1 MPAFLR
7 AVVGGAVEEH
17 FPVRAPSPIPHPP
30 SPIPHPPSLVPR
42 PLPHPALPVDAV
54 LPRLVAAL
62 GAGRAAVLQ
71 APPGA
76 GKTTRVPLALLDA
89 DWLDG
94 RDVVMLEPRRIAA
107 RAAARRLASQLGE
120 RVGGA
125 VGFRV
130 RGESRVGRQTRI
142 EVVTEGILTRR
153 LLSDPAL
160 SDGPRP
166 VGVVVFDE
174 YHERSLQAD
183 LGLALCLQAQALLR
197 PDLRVVVMSAT
208 LDGARV
214 ARLLGPDAA
223 VVASEGRTFPVTTHY
238 LGSPRGGR
246 GGRVETSAGD
256 GVANAVADAVRRALS
271 SEPGSVLAFLPGAG
285 EIRRAAR
292 ALDGTLPADVRLA
305 PLYGDLSA
313 RDQDAAVAP
322 APPGTRKVVLATS
335 IAETSLTIEGV
346 RVVVDGGLARRPR
359 FDAGSGMSRLETVRV
374 SRAEADQRRGRAGR
388 TEPGVCYRLWSE
400 TEQAALRDFAPPEVL
415 QADLAPLALDLAAWG
430 AEPDELAWLDAPPE
444 ATYHAAREL
453 LAELGALDGGALSDH
468 GRAMAELPMHPRLA
482 HLALRARD
490 EGRAGLAA
498 DLVGLLSER
507 DPFRYETR
515 VPDVD
520 ARLRVEALRGAEGLS
535 FRGVR
540 LDRGALA
547 RARKEAERWRDA
559 WGGADRA
566 DDLDAVGRLLAL
578 AYPDRVAQR
587 VADSPQGARYRL
599 REGRAARLDPDQPLA
614 DQPLLAVGDL
624 DDRHGGARVFLAAPL
639 SSGDVEELFADQ
651 VVTEDDVSWDG
662 SAGLVRARRVTRL
675 GAVVLR
681 EGPLAAPPPHLVTAA
696 LVEGVREGG
705 VAALPWSKDTRRLRE
720 RLAFLHHHL
729 GAPWPDVSD
738 DALMGG
744 VADWL
749 GPYLAGMKRLS
760 DLGRLDLGQALV
772 APVPYAE
779 RGGLDRLAPSHV
791 TVPSGSVRPLDYSD
805 PDAPVLAVRLQ
816 EVFGLEATPR
826 VLGGRLPVVMQLL
839 SPAGRPAQVTTDLA
853 SFWRGAYFDV
863 RRDLRGRYPKHHWPE
878 NPLEA
883 TPTARAKRR
892 R

>member
-1 MPAFLR
+1 M
-7 AVVGGAVEEH
+7 
-17 FPVRAPSPIPHPP
+17 
-30 SPIPHPPSLVPR
+30 PR
-42 PLPHPALPVDAV
+42 PLPHPALPVDPV
-54 LPRLVAAL
+54 LPRLVDAL

-130 RGESRVGRQTRI
+130 RGESRVGRGTRV

-160 SDGPRP
+160 SDGARP

-174 YHERSLQAD
+174 YHERSLPAD

-197 PDLRVVVMSAT
+197 PDLRIVVMSAT

-214 ARLLGPDAA
+214 ARLLGPDAE

-246 GGRVETSAGD
+246 GGRVED
-256 GVANAVADAVRRALS
+256 AVADAVRRALAD
-271 SEPGSVLAFLPGAG
+271 EPGSVLAFLPGAG

-292 ALDGTLPADVRLA
+292 ELEGTLPPDVRLA
-305 PLYGDLSA
+305 PLYGDLSG

-388 TEPGVCYRLWSE
+388 TEPGVCFRLWSE

-415 QADLAPLALDLAAWG
+415 HADLAPLALDLAAWG

-444 ATYHAAREL
+444 TTYRAAREL
-453 LAELGALDGGALSDH
+453 LRELGALDGGGALTDH

-482 HLALRARD
+482 HLALRARG
-490 EGRAGLAA
+490 EGRAALAA

-547 RARKEAERWRDA
+547 RARKEAQRWRQA
-559 WGGADRA
+559 WGAGRGGAA

-587 VADSPQGARYRL
+587 VADSAEGVRYRL

-614 DQPLLAVGDL
+614 DQPFLAVGDL

-639 SSGDVEELFADQ
+639 AAGDVEELFAEQ

-681 EGPLAAPPPHLVTAA
+681 RAPLAAPPPHLVTAA

-705 VAALPWSKDTRRLRE
+705 AAALPWSKETRRLRH

-729 GAPWPDVSD
+729 GSPWPDVSD
-738 DALMGG
+738 DALLGG
-744 VADWL
+744 LGEWL

-760 DLGRLDLGQALV
+760 DLGRLDLGQALL

-816 EVFGLEATPR
+816 EVFGLEQTPR
-826 VLGGRLPVVMQLL
+826 VLGGRLPVVMHLL

-853 SFWRGAYFDV
+853 SFWRDAYFDV
-863 RRDLRGRYPKHHWPE
+863 RKDLRGRYPKHHWPE